1 MRTIVA
7 QSDSKARSSNHANW
21 LVATA
26 TGVAAGSISRRSQKM
41 PSMNSAPMNPNVLW
55 VSGPQHSGELHAT

>member
-21 LVATA
+21 LVATEQVCRWIDQPA
-26 TGVAAGSISRRSQKM
+26 LSEDAFNEFGADEPERPLGFWTAAFQ
-41 PSMNSAPMNPNVLW
+41 
-55 VSGPQHSGELHAT
+55 